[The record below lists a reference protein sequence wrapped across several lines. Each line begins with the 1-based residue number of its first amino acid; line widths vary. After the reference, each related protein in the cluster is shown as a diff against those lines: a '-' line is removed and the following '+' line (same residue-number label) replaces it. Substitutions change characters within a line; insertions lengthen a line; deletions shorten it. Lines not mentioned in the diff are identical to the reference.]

1 MKKFGLLF
9 INLLFVIVTFLIADY
24 SVFSAY
30 KEKYGF
36 DATYLQN
43 MTKKI
48 AISDEYDR
56 ASIQD
61 FSYRPALNE
70 KNNKEKSIVFTGC
83 SFVYGVGLEEN
94 QTLPYKV
101 AQLIDSPIYNLGF
114 VSRAI
119 NTIYTAVKLGI
130 FDERVKIPP
139 KTVLYNYA
147 DFHLLR
153 IVMPN
158 VFFEGNEYFYNLKG
172 ETLVKKRPPFI
183 VSRFPLLCVVRE
195 QLHNYLLQNNKNYRD
210 YIKKLLKAYFVETKK
225 LLNSKYGDFKF
236 IVMVYEYSPIFEEM
250 ASDIEKEG
258 FVIVRVLDDL
268 GIDTNNDEYV
278 LPDGHPNEKAW
289 DKIVPKLIPYLY

>member
-1 MKKFGLLF
+1 MKKLKLLF
-9 INLLFVIVTFLIADY
+9 INILLLAIVFLFADY

-36 DATYLQN
+36 DATYFQN

-48 AISDEYDR
+48 SISDEYDK

-61 FSYRPALNE
+61 FSYRSALNE
-70 KNNKEKSIVFTGC
+70 EKNSEKSIVFTGC

-101 AQLIDSPIYNLGF
+101 AQLINVPIYNLGF

-119 NTIYTAVKLGI
+119 NTTYSAVKLGI
-130 FDERVKIPP
+130 FDEKVKIPP
-139 KTVLYNYA
+139 KTVSYNYA

-158 VFFEGNEYFYNLKG
+158 VFFEGNEYLYNLKG

-195 QLHNYLLQNNKNYRD
+195 QLHNYLIQNSKNYRN
-210 YIKKLLKAYFVETKK
+210 YVKKLLKAYFVETKK

-236 IVMVYEYSPIFEEM
+236 IIMVYQNSPIFEEI
-250 ASDIEKEG
+250 ASEMEKEG
-258 FVIVRVLDDL
+258 FVIIRVFDDF

-289 DKIVPKLIPYLY
+289 DEIVPQLVPYL

>member
-1 MKKFGLLF
+1 MKQIK
-9 INLLFVIVTFLIADY
+9 LLFVNIVIIIIIFLIADY

-36 DATYLQN
+36 DSTYFQN

-48 AISDEYDR
+48 AISDEYDK

-61 FSYRPALNE
+61 FSYRSPLNE
-70 KNNKEKSIVFTGC
+70 EISNEKSIVFTGC

-101 AQLIDSPIYNLGF
+101 AQLIDTPIYNLGF

-119 NTIYTAVKLGI
+119 NTTYAAVNLGI
-130 FDERVKIPP
+130 FDEKIKIPP

-158 VFFEGNEYFYNLKG
+158 VFFEGNEYLYKLK
-172 ETLVKKRPPFI
+172 EKTLVRKRPPFVI
-183 VSRFPLLCVVRE
+183 SRFPLLCVMRE

-210 YIKKLLKAYFVETKK
+210 YIKKLLKVYFVETKK

-250 ASDIEKEG
+250 ASGLEKEG
-258 FVIVRVLDDL
+258 FVIIRVFEDF
-268 GIDTNNDEYV
+268 GIDTNNDEYL
-278 LPDGHPNEKAW
+278 LPDGHPNEKVW
-289 DKIVPKLIPYLY
+289 DEIVPKLVKYL